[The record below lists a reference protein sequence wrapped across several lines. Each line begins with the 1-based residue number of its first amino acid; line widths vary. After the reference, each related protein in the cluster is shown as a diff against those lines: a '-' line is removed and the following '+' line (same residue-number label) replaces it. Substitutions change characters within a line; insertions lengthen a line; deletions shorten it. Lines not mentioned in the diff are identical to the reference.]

1 MGKKTTSNYNDPS
14 YFRDQVETYLTNI
27 LHTDLKNA
35 TPANMYQAI
44 SQLINRELGEM
55 RLAYNDRRKSVQ
67 KASDDTKKIYYICM
81 EFLMGQSLKNNL
93 YNLGQQSM
101 TEDLLREIHMD
112 PNELYDQE
120 PDAGL
125 GNGGLGRLAACFMD
139 ALTTQGYDAT
149 GYSLCYEYGL
159 FRQKIVDG
167 WQVEF
172 PDNWLPGGRVWL
184 NPREEDT
191 FTVNFYGDYHEYWE
205 DGRLKYTLTDP
216 QTVEAVPYDLFI
228 SGSGTTAVNKLRL
241 WSARNSGS
249 FDMNAFNSGDFTKA
263 AQQTNSAEMIT
274 KVLYPADNIPE
285 GKELRLKQQYL
296 MVSASCQNIVRDQLH
311 LYGTLENFHKKT
323 AIHINDTHPA
333 LVVPELMRIFM
344 DDYGMGW
351 DDAWEIVTNT
361 VSYTNHTV
369 LAEALEKWNASLLQ
383 SMMPRIYGIL
393 QEIDRRFRI
402 QAFSRF
408 PGDSGKVDYMG
419 VLQDRE
425 VRMANLSVIGSH
437 KVNGVSKLHS
447 QILKDDVF
455 HDFYLATPEKFTNVT
470 NGIAYRRWLCQANP
484 GLASLLDDCIGRGY
498 RLDASQLKLFA
509 AYRSDTGVQEQVEK
523 IKRENKV
530 RLSNFIGRQWGS
542 APDPDSIFIV
552 QAKRLH
558 EYKRQ
563 LLNVLRIIS
572 RYQAIKADPN
582 IDMRPETYIFG
593 AKAAPSYYHAKFII
607 QLINKLA
614 EEIDRDPA
622 VSQKLKV
629 IFLENYSVSIAEKL
643 MPATEVS
650 EQISLAGKEASG
662 TGNMKMMI
670 NGGITIGTL
679 DGANVE
685 IREAVGP
692 DNIFIFGMT
701 AEEVRNCLQ
710 HGYDSSRVY
719 SADPV
724 LKSAVDSL
732 DRGFGGVSFSNIKE
746 YLLKPT
752 YSIADPYMCLMD
764 FRDYCRAHDD
774 LAAAYEDRQR
784 WNSMSIEN
792 IAYADR
798 FSADRSIRNY
808 ADRIW
813 DTRPVLPNPSM
824 K

>member
-1 MGKKTTSNYNDPS
+1 MGKKTTSKYNDPS
-14 YFRDQVETYLTNI
+14 YFREQVETYLTNI
-27 LHTDLKNA
+27 LHTDLKSA
-35 TPANMYQAI
+35 TPAQMYQAI

-55 RLAYNDRRKSVQ
+55 RLVYNDRRKSVQ
-67 KASDDTKKIYYICM
+67 KSSDDTKKIYYICM

-101 TEDLLREIHMD
+101 AEDLLREVHMD
-112 PNELYDQE
+112 PEELYDEE

-205 DGRLKYTLTDP
+205 NGKLKYTLTDP

-241 WSARNSGS
+241 WSARSSGS

-351 DDAWEIVTNT
+351 DEAWEIVSNT

-383 SMMPRIYGIL
+383 SMVPRIYGIL

-408 PGDSGKVDYMG
+408 PGDSGKVNYMA

-484 GLASLLDDCIGRGY
+484 GLASLLDDCIGTGY
-498 RLDASQLKLFA
+498 RLDSSQLKLFA

-523 IKRENKV
+523 IKRDNKI

-542 APDPDSIFIV
+542 APDPDSVFIV

-622 VSQKLKV
+622 VSSMLRV
-629 IFLENYSVSIAEKL
+629 VFLENYSVSIAEKL

-701 AEEVRNCLQ
+701 ADEVQDCL
-710 HGYDSSRVY
+710 HRGYDSSKVY
-719 SADPV
+719 CSDPV
-724 LKSAVDSL
+724 LKAAVDSL

-752 YSIADPYMCLMD
+752 YSIADPYMCLLD
-764 FRDYCRAHDD
+764 FRDYCRAHDE
-774 LAAAYEDRQR
+774 LSAAYEDRQR